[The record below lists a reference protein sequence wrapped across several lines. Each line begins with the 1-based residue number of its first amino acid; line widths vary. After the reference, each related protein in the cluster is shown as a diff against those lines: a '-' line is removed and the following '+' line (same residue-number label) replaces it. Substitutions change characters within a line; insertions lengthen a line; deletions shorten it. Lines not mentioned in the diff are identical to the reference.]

1 MNIDTEDQ
9 NFIGHVHRICEACS
23 CKKMI
28 RSFSSAVCQ
37 RASHTTLY
45 TGNGALGAEVTSV
58 TGFPRPRY
66 PLPRGLTSVWPVAT
80 SPWRDWV
87 ICAPAAFLSRG
98 FHPLGVPPVATLGRT
113 VQPPS
118 RGPLG
123 TLNNSAHRAPH
134 RWPPTQADKTGFDP
148 RHRVSSVILESVYP
162 PLLRT
167 HTLVSVRDASSCRL
181 AARSHQHFP
190 PSVELV
196 LELATCLLS

>member
-1 MNIDTEDQ
+1 ML
-9 NFIGHVHRICEACS
+9 
-23 CKKMI
+23 
-28 RSFSSAVCQ
+28 RSLSGAAHQ

-66 PLPRGLTSVWPVAT
+66 PLPGGPTSVWPVAT
-80 SPWRDWV
+80 LPWRDWV
-87 ICAPAAFLSRG
+87 ICAPAAFLPCG
-98 FHPLGVPPVATLGRT
+98 FHPLGVPPVATLGRE
-113 VQPPS
+113 VQLPL
-118 RGPLG
+118 GDPLG

-148 RHRVSSVILESVYP
+148 RHRVSSVIFESVYP

-167 HTLVSVRDASSCRL
+167 HTLVSVHDASSCRT

-196 LELATCLLS
+196 LELATRLLS